1 MAEQSLVDPQPA
13 VLITGGAS
21 GIGRASAER
30 YAHGGWKVAIIDR
43 DGMAARAVA
52 ESLDDAAAFP
62 ADVTDVAALTE
73 SIVHACAWAGRLDA
87 VIAAAGVWSE
97 GPIEMVT
104 EAEYQRVMDVNVK
117 GVLFTARACIP
128 ALRSTKGTLLLISS
142 DAGLQA
148 NRGAALYCASK
159 GAVVLLAKTLALDL
173 ASDGVRVNAVCPG
186 DVMTPMLR
194 SQAEEHG
201 AGDPAG
207 YLTRILANFPQG
219 DTARFIEAS
228 EVAELL
234 WFLGQPGAR
243 AITGAALSIDQG
255 LSAGTF

>member
-1 MAEQSLVDPQPA
+1 VPDENVPDEQRA

-21 GIGRASAER
+21 GIGRASALR
-30 YAHGGWKVAIIDR
+30 YAAGGWKVAIVDR
-43 DGMAARAVA
+43 DVVAARAVA
-52 ESLDDAAAFP
+52 DTLDTAAVFA
-62 ADVTDVAALTE
+62 ADVTDVAALTDAIDQARTW
-73 SIVHACAWAGRLDA
+73 SGRLDV

-97 GPIEMVT
+97 GPIETVD

-117 GVLFTARACIP
+117 GVVFTARASIP
-128 ALRSTKGTLLLISS
+128 ALRATSGALLLMSS

-173 ASDGVRVNAVCPG
+173 APDGVRVNAVCPG

-194 SQAEEHG
+194 AQATEHG
-201 AGDPAG
+201 AGDPDG
-207 YLTRILANFPQG
+207 YLRRILAGFPQG
-219 DTARFIEAS
+219 DAARFIGAG

-243 AITGAALSIDQG
+243 AITGAAISIDQG
-255 LSAGTF
+255 LTAGTF

>member
-1 MAEQSLVDPQPA
+1 MAERIPVDQQPA
-13 VLITGGAS
+13 VLITGGGS
-21 GIGRASAER
+21 GIGRAGAIR
-30 YAHGGWKVAIIDR
+30 YAEGGWKVAIVDR
-43 DGMAARAVA
+43 DIDAAQRVA
-52 ESLDDAAAFP
+52 ESLDHAAAFP
-62 ADVTDVAALTE
+62 ADVTDVGALTAA
-73 SIVHACAWAGRLDA
+73 IGHACIWAGRLDA
-87 VIAAAGVWSE
+87 AVAAAGVWSE
-97 GPIEMVT
+97 GPIEAVD

-117 GVLFTARACIP
+117 GVVFTARACIP
-128 ALRSTKGTLLLISS
+128 ALRSTKGALLLMSS

-173 ASDGVRVNAVCPG
+173 APDGVRVNAVCPG

-194 SQAEEHG
+194 AQATEHG
-201 AGDPAG
+201 AGDPDG
-207 YLTRILANFPQG
+207 YLNRILAGFPQG
-219 DTARFIEAS
+219 AAARFIEAT